1 MNRTLLFGAGA
12 ASLATLA
19 WVFLKIGFVFFGGG
33 FLLIPLLHHEVVVNR
48 GWLTQTQFVD
58 GVAISQLTPGP
69 VAILAT
75 FCGFFRGGI
84 AGALVATV
92 CVFLPAFVLMVTMTG
107 IYERARRMDGVR
119 RVMDGFLPA
128 IVGLLAASAC
138 DIGRATLLT
147 PWHAVVGTVALIAL
161 VRFNVSPALLIL
173 AGAIAGMLIG
183 K

>member
-1 MNRTLLFGAGA
+1 MGRLIFGAGA
-12 ASLATLA
+12 ASLIDLA

-33 FLLIPLLHHEVVVNR
+33 FLLIPVLHHEVVIYR

-75 FCGFFRGGI
+75 VCGFFRGGVTGAVI
-84 AGALVATV
+84 ATI
-92 CVFLPAFVLMVTMTG
+92 CVFLPAFVLMVTLTR
-107 IYERARRMDGVR
+107 IYERARQMDGVR

-128 IVGLLAASAC
+128 IVGLLIASAL
-138 DIGRATLLT
+138 DIGKTTILT
-147 PWHAVVGTVALIAL
+147 PWHGLIGVVALVGL

-173 AGAIAGMLIG
+173 MGAIAGALIG
-183 K
+183 R